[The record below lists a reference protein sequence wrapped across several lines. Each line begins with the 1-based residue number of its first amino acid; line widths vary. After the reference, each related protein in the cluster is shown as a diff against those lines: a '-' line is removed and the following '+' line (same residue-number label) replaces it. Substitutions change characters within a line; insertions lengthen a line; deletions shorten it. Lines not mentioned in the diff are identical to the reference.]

1 MSTRRPARGGVCAD
15 SAGRRSRRPP
25 RRSASIRHR
34 RDAPPKCIVGDGYP
48 RDASRRNALRVNA
61 AARARW
67 RAAARAGRR
76 SRRPPRRSASTR
88 RRRDAPPKGVVGN
101 GSPRTTVAAVLRTNQ
116 TALRKL
122 MASTCGVCP
131 MYRTCSHSAF
141 FDNPLVFLSRPVSMQ
156 CYTAGSTRAS
166 RFGFADMSNLKNFNF
181 NCV

>member
-1 MSTRRPARGGVCAD
+1 M
-15 SAGRRSRRPP
+15 P
-25 RRSASIRHR
+25 RRSASTRRR
-34 RDAPPKCIVGDGYP
+34 RDTPPKGIVGDGYP

-76 SRRPPRRSASTR
+76 SRRPPRRSASIR
-88 RRRDAPPKGVVGN
+88 RRRDAPPKGIVGN

-122 MASTCGVCP
+122 MASTCGVCL
-131 MYRTCSHSAF
+131 MNRTCSQWAISSITHSF
-141 FDNPLVFLSRPVSMQ
+141 FLSRPVSMQ
-156 CYTAGSTRAS
+156 CYTAGSTSAS
-166 RFGFADMSNLKNFNF
+166 RFGSADMSNLKNFNF